1 MTVSTMYDTSMDV
14 KIFTFD
20 LAGKCERPS
29 ETERTGS
36 HNGAEHRSRE
46 TKVPLK

>member
-20 LAGKCERPS
+20 LAGKCAIVMGWVWVGGGGPKDFS
-29 ETERTGS
+29 
-36 HNGAEHRSRE
+36 
-46 TKVPLK
+46 V